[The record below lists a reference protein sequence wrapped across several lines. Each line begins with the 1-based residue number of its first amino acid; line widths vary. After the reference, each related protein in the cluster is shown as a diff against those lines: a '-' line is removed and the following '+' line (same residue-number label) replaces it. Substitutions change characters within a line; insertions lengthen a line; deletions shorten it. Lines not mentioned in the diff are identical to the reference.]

1 MDSIYQSQNSLE
13 TQNKSLLD
21 EIHYLEINNKRLKSV
36 VKRFNREFNE
46 ERIRL
51 NNDKLEAIKDLKME
65 VKQWKRKLG
74 REKEK
79 TKKNLDKA
87 LDRVEILDDAAV
99 VKTKHNNTFKGTVL
113 DTFSNISTMSSSI
126 SDHINDTSVLFRI
139 PTSSYNS
146 SEILQFSA
154 NQSPF
159 SVAPSSG
166 YSYAT
171 ATPSCLSTTPPSKHR
186 PVKTN

>member
-1 MDSIYQSQNSLE
+1 MKLNLE

-21 EIHYLEINNKRLKSV
+21 EIHYLEINNKRLKSA

-79 TKKNLDKA
+79 PKKNLDKA

>member
-1 MDSIYQSQNSLE
+1 MKLNLE

-87 LDRVEILDDAAV
+87 LD
-99 VKTKHNNTFKGTVL
+99 
-113 DTFSNISTMSSSI
+113 
-126 SDHINDTSVLFRI
+126 
-139 PTSSYNS
+139 
-146 SEILQFSA
+146 
-154 NQSPF
+154 
-159 SVAPSSG
+159 
-166 YSYAT
+166 
-171 ATPSCLSTTPPSKHR
+171 
-186 PVKTN
+186 

>member
-1 MDSIYQSQNSLE
+1 MKLNLE

-74 REKEK
+74 REKKEK
-79 TKKNLDKA
+79 TKKNLDK
-87 LDRVEILDDAAV
+87 I
-99 VKTKHNNTFKGTVL
+99 
-113 DTFSNISTMSSSI
+113 
-126 SDHINDTSVLFRI
+126 
-139 PTSSYNS
+139 
-146 SEILQFSA
+146 
-154 NQSPF
+154 
-159 SVAPSSG
+159 
-166 YSYAT
+166 
-171 ATPSCLSTTPPSKHR
+171 
-186 PVKTN
+186 